1 MTTLIQKKAEQIIFT
16 NDIQSLDAIFAIYT
30 KEMQNV
36 FSKLGVS
43 SKSIIND
50 KESIC
55 NLIAGLP
62 KEIINVICLV

>member
-30 KEMQNV
+30 NEMQNV

-43 SKSIIND
+43 SESIIND